1 MAAPPLAE
9 GLLRVTATFYH
20 AEPAS
25 DTHDPVFTT
34 ADAVT
39 AWKTG
44 KRRMMQ
50 AIAEGD
56 VERAQFEAER
66 YRKQVLTLLRGG
78 ALTAASWERCRSVAS
93 EGRPQE
99 TGAQEPQRTSVR
111 KDSEPSPRARR

>member
-1 MAAPPLAE
+1 MAAHPLAE
-9 GLLRVTATFYH
+9 FLLRVTATFYH

-78 ALTAASWERCRSVAS
+78 ALTAESWERLRRDRKRVG
-93 EGRPQE
+93 EGKRV
-99 TGAQEPQRTSVR
+99 SVR
-111 KDSEPSPRARR
+111 GEFG